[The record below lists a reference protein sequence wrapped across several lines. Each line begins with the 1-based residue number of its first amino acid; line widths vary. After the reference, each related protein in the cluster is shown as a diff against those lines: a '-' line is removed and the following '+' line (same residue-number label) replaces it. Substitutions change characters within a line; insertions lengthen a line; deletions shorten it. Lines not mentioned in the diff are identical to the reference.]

1 MAERENPPQGYEWP
15 NNGEVYER
23 ARMECL
29 DLAAKA
35 EAEGDAEGAA
45 VWRERAETDRRLR
58 NRDYNEHQ
66 RRVAGRRARH
76 GAW

>member
-1 MAERENPPQGYEWP
+1 MAERENPPGGGQWP

-23 ARMECL
+23 GRIGCL

-66 RRVAGRRARH
+66 RRMLNRRIRR